1 MLQRLGLAQALLH
14 EPPMLILDE
23 PTDGLDPLARSQVR
37 SILQGLKKKGTTIFL
52 NSHILQEV
60 ELVCD
65 RVAILDRGE
74 LRFVGAVKDLATHLQ
89 QRAQQQAAA
98 QAAQE
103 GTASAAAQAT
113 QLQVDFELE
122 GAEAAIR
129 KALGQRPIQNWQ
141 PLGTHQFHVTTR
153 MPDQAA
159 VDRCVDDL
167 RAAGINII
175 GLSRRRVTL
184 EAAFLEIL
192 AEPAE

>member
-1 MLQRLGLAQALLH
+1 
-14 EPPMLILDE
+14 
-23 PTDGLDPLARSQVR
+23 
-37 SILQGLKKKGTTIFL
+37 
-52 NSHILQEV
+52 
-60 ELVCD
+60 
-65 RVAILDRGE
+65 VAILDRGE

-89 QRAQQQAAA
+89 QRAQQ